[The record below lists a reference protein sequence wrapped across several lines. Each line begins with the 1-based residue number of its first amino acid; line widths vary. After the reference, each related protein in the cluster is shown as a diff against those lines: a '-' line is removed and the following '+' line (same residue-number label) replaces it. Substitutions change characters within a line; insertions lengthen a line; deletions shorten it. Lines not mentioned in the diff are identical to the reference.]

1 MHHRYV
7 VVRGT
12 KENKYDDGEL
22 EKIYPIVP
30 KMTCTSKGKKR
41 ILS

>member
-1 MHHRYV
+1 MHHRYI

-22 EKIYPIVP
+22 EKIYSVVP
-30 KMTCTSKGKKR
+30 KMTCTRNEERR